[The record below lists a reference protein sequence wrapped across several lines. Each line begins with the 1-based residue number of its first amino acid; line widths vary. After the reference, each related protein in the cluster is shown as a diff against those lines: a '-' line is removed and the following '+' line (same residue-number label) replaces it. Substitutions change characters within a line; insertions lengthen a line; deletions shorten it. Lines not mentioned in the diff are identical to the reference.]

1 MILKRLAVAT
11 TASINITEVEMV
23 MLPLHPPGV
32 ALVDPPGVSPL
43 HPSAVQQVDM
53 KPVPPTTVLD
63 SVQAL
68 VVVYERVTYDT
79 LPPTIAVYFYNE

>member
-11 TASINITEVEMV
+11 TASVNITEVEMV

-43 HPSAVQQVDM
+43 HPSVVQQLTMVR
-53 KPVPPTTVLD
+53 VPAISL
-63 SVQAL
+63 SELKQAL
-68 VVVYERVTYDT
+68 VVV
-79 LPPTIAVYFYNE
+79 